1 VRQPRKNCPGM
12 KKKLFALF
20 ACICAAVVVSGCA
33 TSNPNVGPALFRLGV
48 AQTAG
53 YQIYRHPE
61 ARAGVKAA
69 ADIVC
74 AVAAGTNVSP
84 AAIVAALDATGNWN
98 AQSWFIVTGALGT
111 YEILYHGSDQNEAPR
126 TMQPYAAALCG
137 GLQDATL
144 FPLPPVPGATKA
156 MRRSAPVRDARWPQ
170 LK

>member
-1 VRQPRKNCPGM
+1 M

-20 ACICAAVVVSGCA
+20 ASICVAAVVSGCVN
-33 TSNPNVGPALFRLGV
+33 SKPNPNPNPNVGPALFRLGV

-53 YQIYRHPE
+53 WQIYKNHAKHPE
-61 ARAGVKAA
+61 ILAEVKAA
-69 ADIVC
+69 ADIIC
-74 AVAAGTNVSP
+74 ALAARTNVSP
-84 AAIVAALDATGNWN
+84 AAIVAALDATGNLN

-137 GLQDATL
+137 GLQDAVL

-170 LK
+170 LR